1 MLSDHERLARLA
13 AAPRLVRLHRAL
25 TRLTSVLTFANT
37 GAHPDDEHN
46 GLLAALRFGL
56 GLRTVVVCS
65 TRGEGGQNA
74 LGPERG
80 AALAAL
86 RTREME
92 VAAARL
98 DADVVWVG
106 HGPDD
111 PVHDFGFSKN
121 GDDTLQRWGE
131 ALIVERMV
139 RAYRVARPDIILP
152 TFLDVPG
159 QHGHHRAMTRAALI
173 AFRAAADP
181 GVHPEHLAE
190 GLAPWQPA
198 KFYLPA
204 WSGAGTSYDDE
215 VPPPPTTLTVAIP
228 GPDAATGM
236 SFAQAGEWSR
246 AAHASQGMGRW
257 VGTGARTWDLH
268 LAAVASGVA
277 GREDDIRANLPA
289 TLDDLAR
296 DPTLAPLAAT
306 ALAHAGSAVAQAMAA
321 FPDGAAV
328 AEAAVEALS
337 ALTTALGA
345 LDAAAEARIG
355 HRLRRK
361 IREAGAVAALAAGLD
376 ATARATGLL
385 VPGRAVEIV
394 VDVAAPE
401 GDGAEPDLVLRP
413 DLAIAARAAEGARTR
428 FTVTAPDDAPA
439 ATAYPPGFDALGGNG
454 PVAVRLDARVGGRA
468 VSLDIDLE
476 ERLDIGPAASLTL
489 EPDAVLLAPGR
500 AAPFEVPVDVAG
512 PGTVGFD
519 LPQGWRA
526 APAPGGVTLTP
537 PAGLGAG
544 LTRIA
549 ATVDGRPAQRLSTI
563 AYPQVGR
570 LPFRTPQVLS
580 VLALDVVLPEGVKVG
595 YLGGGNDR
603 VGVWLQRLGL
613 DVTPLDAAG
622 FAAADLSAFTTV
634 VVGIMAF
641 GTRPDLR
648 AATGRLRAFVEAGG
662 HLVTLYHRPSDGWT
676 PEATPPRLLEI
687 GLPSLR
693 WRVTDPTAAVTLIEP
708 EHPLL
713 AGPNRIGADDF
724 AGWDKER
731 GLYFANRWDAA
742 YRPLLAMSDA
752 GEAPLTGSLVSARI
766 GAGRHTHTALV
777 LHHQLDRLVPG
788 AFRLIANLVQRA

>member
-1 MLSDHERLARLA
+1 MLSDSERLARLA
-13 AAPRLVRLHRAL
+13 QAPRLLRLHRAL
-25 TRLTSVLTFANT
+25 TRLNSVLTFANT

-56 GLRTVVVCS
+56 GMRTVVVCS

-86 RTREME
+86 RTREMA
-92 VAAARL
+92 VSAARI

-121 GDDTLQRWGE
+121 GDDTLGRWGE
-131 ALIVERMV
+131 AVIIERMV
-139 RAYRVARPDIILP
+139 RAFRQARPDIILP

-181 GVHPEHLAE
+181 AVHPEHLDA

-215 VPPPPTTLTVAIP
+215 VPPPPATLTVRVP

-236 SFAQAGEWSR
+236 SFAQLGEWSR

-257 VGTGARTWDLH
+257 VGAADRTWALH
-268 LAAVASGVA
+268 LAAVATGAA
-277 GREDDIRANLPA
+277 GLEDDIRANLPA
-289 TLDDLAR
+289 TLDALALESS
-296 DPTLAPLAAT
+296 LAPLAAT
-306 ALAHAGSAVAQAMAA
+306 ALAQAGSAIGQAQAA
-321 FPDGAAV
+321 FPDGPAV
-328 AEAAVEALS
+328 AAAAVEALD

-355 HRLRRK
+355 HRVRRK
-361 IREAGAVAALAAGLD
+361 LREIGAVAALAAGVD
-376 ATARATGLL
+376 ATARAGGRL
-385 VPGRAVEIV
+385 VPGGTVEIV
-394 VDVAAPE
+394 VDVTAPAE
-401 GDGAEPDLVLRP
+401 IGVEPDLVLPP
-413 DLAIAARAAEGARTR
+413 DLAIAARTADGARTS
-428 FTVTAPDDAPA
+428 FTVAASADAA
-439 ATAYPPGFDALGGNG
+439 ATTAYPPAFDALGGNG
-454 PVAVRLDARVGGRA
+454 PLSVRLDARVGGRA
-468 VSLDIDLE
+468 VALDVDLE
-476 ERLDIGPAASLTL
+476 EALDIGPAASLTL

-500 AAPFEVPVDVAG
+500 PVSIDVAVAVDG
-512 PGTVGFD
+512 PGAAGFD
-519 LPQGWRA
+519 LPAGWRGA
-526 APAPGGVTLTP
+526 AVAGGFQVTP
-537 PAGLGAG
+537 PADLAAG
-544 LTRIA
+544 LTRLV

-570 LPFRTPQVLS
+570 LPFRTPQALS
-580 VLALDVVLPEGVKVG
+580 VLALDLALPEGVRIASI
-595 YLGGGNDR
+595 GGGNDR
-603 VGVWLQRLGL
+603 VGVWLERMGL
-613 DVTPLDAAG
+613 DVTALDGADLVG
-622 FAAADLSAFTTV
+622 ADLSRFTTI

-641 GTRPDLR
+641 ARPALR
-648 AATGRLRAFVEAGG
+648 AATERLRAFVEAGG
-662 HLVTLYHRPSDGWT
+662 HLVTLYHRPSDGWV
-676 PEATPPRLLEI
+676 PETTPPRLLEI

-693 WRVTDPTAAVTLIEP
+693 WRVTDPRTAVTLLEP

-713 AGPNRIGADDF
+713 AGPNRIGAADF
-724 AGWDKER
+724 DGWDKER
-731 GLYFANRWDAA
+731 GLYFASRWDEA
-742 YRPLLAMSDA
+742 YRPLLALSDA
-752 GEAPLTGSLVSARI
+752 GEAPLMGALLSARI

-788 AFRLIANLVQRA
+788 AFRLLANLVQRA